1 MSEEKI
7 LTLFTIFMAICV
19 IILGLFTMRKD
30 TNSVNELLSYLICAK
45 NVDKE
50 NNEYFDLVVIY
61 EDSSSTKIA
70 YDKNTG
76 VMYYIKSNFYAYGIT
91 PIYNADGSLKLYEG
105 ENNG

>member
-1 MSEEKI
+1 MSEERKSAL
-7 LTLFTIFMAICV
+7 LTAFIAIGV
-19 IILGLFTMRKD
+19 IILGFLTMRKD
-30 TNSVNELLSYLICAK
+30 TNSVIEL
-45 NVDKE
+45 NTDKR
-50 NNEYFDLVVIY
+50 NNEYFNLVVIY